1 MENLQGH
8 NDPRTAL
15 VSKLA
20 YLHGWLLW
28 VEERSQ
34 QQAAIAH
41 RYQALA
47 PFAKKW
53 GVLAFVLWA
62 VGLTIASF
70 TVASPVTG
78 VVLNT
83 VLGPL
88 IPMEWAKAN
97 VGTALMIMIAT
108 PVALSVGLALLITML
123 RNKLLLPWQHSR
135 THRTNE
141 QRESHNKAV
150 WVEEQEV
157 NAQLTQAGEDFSS
170 QIGTWYPRAYLYK
183 EAVAFCAQ
191 VVQDHRAN
199 DISTALN
206 LYETEL
212 HQARVEDNQAAIL
225 AEQQRTQRLI
235 TAGNVINAALAGA
248 TIGTIR
254 HEGARTRA
262 ASTANAAW
270 LNEQIK
276 KPRTVHVKR
285 R

>member
-1 MENLQGH
+1 MDNLQGH

-34 QQAAIAH
+34 QKAAIAQ
-41 RYQALA
+41 RYKALV
-47 PFAKKW
+47 PLPKKW
-53 GVLAFVLWA
+53 GILALLLWA
-62 VGLTIASF
+62 VGLTVAAF
-70 TVASPVTG
+70 TIASPVTEI
-78 VVLNT
+78 VFKTILD
-83 VLGPL
+83 PL
-88 IPMEWAKAN
+88 ISIEWAKAN
-97 VGTALMIMIAT
+97 TGAALMILIAT

-135 THRTNE
+135 AHRTNE
-141 QRESHNKAV
+141 KREAHNKAV
-150 WVEEQEV
+150 WIEEQEV
-157 NAQLTQAGEDFSS
+157 NAQLTQAGADFSS
-170 QIGTWYPRAYLYK
+170 QIGTWYPRAYLYE
-183 EAVAFCAQ
+183 EAVTFCAHA
-191 VVQDHRAN
+191 VQNHRAN

-212 HQARVEDNQAAIL
+212 HRARVEDNQAAIL

-235 TAGNVINAALAGA
+235 TAGNVVNAFLTGA
-248 TIGTIR
+248 AIGTIR

-262 ASTANAAW
+262 ANAAW
-270 LNEQIK
+270 ITEQIK